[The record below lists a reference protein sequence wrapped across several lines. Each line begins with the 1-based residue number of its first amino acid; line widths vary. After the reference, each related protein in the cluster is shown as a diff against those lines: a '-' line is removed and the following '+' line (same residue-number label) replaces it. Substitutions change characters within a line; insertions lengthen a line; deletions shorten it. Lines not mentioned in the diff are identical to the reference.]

1 MSVRIK
7 DTRSLAARW
16 LVGIG
21 CLLLAT
27 GAALHLTGGYPVI
40 SAGLR
45 ASNLNTEL
53 QSALRCVFLIVGWHW
68 LVIAAI
74 ALIAVFSR
82 ESAAKAIVLLCAVA
96 LLVDGALMAKF
107 LGWFVGTDMIL
118 ASALLILCGGLA
130 IAPVKQ
136 AVEEFAK

>member
-7 DTRSLAARW
+7 DTRSLAARC

-21 CLLLAT
+21 SLSLAA
-27 GAALHLTGGYPVI
+27 GAVLHLTGGYPLI
-40 SAGLR
+40 SAGVL

-68 LVIAAI
+68 LMLAAI
-74 ALIAVFSR
+74 AMIAAFLR
-82 ESAAKAIVLLCAVA
+82 ASAAKAIVLLCAVA
-96 LLVDGALMAKF
+96 LIVDGALMAKF

-118 ASALLILCGGLA
+118 ASAVLILCGGFVL
-130 IAPVKQ
+130 APVKRV
-136 AVEEFAK
+136 VEEFAG